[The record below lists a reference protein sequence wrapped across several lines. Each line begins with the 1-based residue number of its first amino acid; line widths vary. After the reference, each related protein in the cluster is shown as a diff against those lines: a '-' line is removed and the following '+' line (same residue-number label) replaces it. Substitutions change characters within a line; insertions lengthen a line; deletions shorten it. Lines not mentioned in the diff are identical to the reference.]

1 MSAGAVRQGRVFV
14 EIGADAKNFFSA
26 VGKVN
31 NSIGSLG
38 STMSSVGVR
47 MAAAGS
53 ALFAP
58 IAAAGAALAANTK
71 EVEQS
76 QNAIK
81 GIAEAIGQAVAPA
94 FVGLAI
100 MTTRAAEALSELIR
114 DNPKAVRMIAAL
126 GMVLI
131 GAGGSLK
138 LFGSSVKLATDLAG
152 FLVKP
157 LSLVMSSVI
166 SLVKW
171 FSVGAVSIVSG
182 MSSLVSSSVKATIG
196 LIKMSIAGIRAA
208 ASLAAVLVR
217 AAASAAVALGR
228 AAVAAATMTVSLVRM
243 GVALAIANPY
253 AAAFIGIVSAIGIVL
268 AYISGPTNEAGEKA
282 AQAGVKFGGFG
293 KWVSGAFESIKGV
306 IESTDIGKAISSAV
320 GSGVTGAKKLF
331 GELRDI
337 SSSTIDGV
345 YNEIAAGDWAGAIE
359 ILWAGIL
366 AAFDTGKASIMGALD
381 PWTASVQGVFV
392 DAGVGM
398 AIAWEQAWTAMATDP
413 WGQIFLGAM
422 DNVINAVMASWD
434 WMIGSVQKGWARI
447 SGLWKDAT
455 AVDAEIKRIDDANA
469 NNASQR
475 GNSRPGIEGRQGVD
489 KDKLRKESESRVA
502 AMAGSADEQ
511 KKKLEDRNKANI
523 GERAASAS
531 DAKAKLD
538 DLVKAT
544 KAPPDVVKAQ
554 GKMASE
560 IVGTFSGLGAGQMAG
575 GGDRL
580 QQAQLRELEKLN
592 QKAAAG
598 NAAWAP

>member
-14 EIGADAKNFFSA
+14 EIGADTRSFFSA
-26 VGKVN
+26 
-31 NSIGSLG
+31 I
-38 STMSSVGVR
+38 SSVNREIGGLSRAMSQVG
-47 MAAAGS
+47 MTVAAAGS
-53 ALFAP
+53 AVFAP
-58 IAAAGAALAANTK
+58 IAAAGAALAASST
-71 EVEQS
+71 EAVRAE
-76 QNAIK
+76 NAMRAV
-81 GIAEAIGQAVAPA
+81 AEAIGSAVAPA
-94 FVGLAI
+94 FVGMMKSTADTQEKLAKFI
-100 MTTRAAEALSELIR
+100 QANPQVVRA
-114 DNPKAVRMIAAL
+114 VAAL
-126 GMVLI
+126 GLVLI
-131 GAGGSLK
+131 GVGASMH
-138 LFGSSVKLATDLAG
+138 VLAVASQEMKNVL
-152 FLVKP
+152 
-157 LSLVMSSVI
+157 SVI
-166 SLVKW
+166 SVPTRHLWTQLTGVSKAA
-171 FSVGAVSIVSG
+171 VGATK
-182 MSSLVSSSVKATIG
+182 SLYG
-196 LIKMSIAGIRAA
+196 
-208 ASLAAVLVR
+208 
-217 AAASAAVALGR
+217 VAQ
-228 AAVAAATMTVSLVRM
+228 AMAVAAAGAVRTAAGM
-243 GVALAIANPY
+243 AVANAGAVLLTLGIA
-253 AAAFIGIVSAIGIVL
+253 AVV
-268 AYISGPTNEAGEKA
+268 
-282 AQAGVKFGGFG
+282 AGVVYFLTQTDQGMAMLSAFGSAASDAF
-293 KWVSGAFESIKGV
+293 KSMMTAVGAA
-306 IESTDIGKAISSAV
+306 DIGKALKDTI
-320 GSGVTGAKKLF
+320 GSGVKEGKRLF
-331 GELRDI
+331 AELTPI
-337 SSSTIDGV
+337 ATSTIDGV

-381 PWTASVQGVFV
+381 PWTASVQGVFI